1 MPRVGELAFDSN
13 RKMMTTMHQ
22 DGDHQISFTKGAP
35 DQVLKHCTQMWEQGK
50 ARPITEE
57 DRKNILAA
65 MTDMS
70 RDALRVLALGLR
82 IDAGKVEEEDLA
94 FVGLVGMI
102 DPPRRSVKVM
112 RTPALRKACSRR
124 RVSRVS

>member
-1 MPRVGELAFDSN
+1 
-13 RKMMTTMHQ
+13 MTTVHQ
-22 DGDHQISFTKGAP
+22 DGDRP
-35 DQVLKHCTQMWEQGK
+35 DLPLPKALLDHVLTRCTQMWEQGK

-82 IDAGKVEEEDLA
+82 IDAGKVERRGP
-94 FVGLVGMI
+94 GLCGPGGH
-102 DPPRRSVKVM
+102 DR
-112 RTPALRKACSRR
+112 PAPA
-124 RVSRVS
+124 